1 MPVCP
6 SGTFVCPRRVSNTRM
21 SLPLSILD
29 LVPVPEG
36 SGSTQAIRSSVALA
50 QAGERAGYAR
60 YWIAEH
66 HNTVSVVSAAPEVL
80 LAVVATQTERIRVGS
95 GGIMLPNHAPLRVA
109 EAFRTLEALAPGRI
123 DLGIGRAPGTDGV
136 TALALR
142 GSQEALHR
150 DDLPDQ
156 LAELRAY
163 AGEEGYFPA
172 GHPLSA
178 VRASP
183 QDVPLPPIYLL
194 GSSTYS
200 AQLAAQLGYGF
211 AFAYHF
217 SAAHA
222 EQAMTLYRQNF
233 RPSATLERPHAILA
247 TAAVAADTEAEAGRL
262 SSSIGLSFLNIRR
275 GLREKI
281 PSPET
286 AMAYSYTAQER
297 AFIESYAATHSVG
310 TPEQVR
316 GSLEALAAR
325 YGADELMITA
335 GLHDPAARIRSY
347 ELIAGAFGLGQ
358 TGEMRQAV
366 LAG

>member
-1 MPVCP
+1 
-6 SGTFVCPRRVSNTRM
+6 M

-36 SGSTQAIRSSVALA
+36 SSSSQAILNSISLA
-50 QAGERAGYAR
+50 QAADRAGYTR

-66 HNTVSVVSAAPEVL
+66 HNMKSVVSAAPEIL
-80 LAVVATQTERIRVGS
+80 LGVVATQTSRIRVGS
-95 GGIMLPNHAPLRVA
+95 GGIMLPNHAPLKVA
-109 EAFRTLEALAPGRI
+109 ENFRTLEALAPGRI

-156 LAELRAY
+156 LAEMLAY
-163 AGEEGYFPA
+163 TGAEGYFPA
-172 GHPLSA
+172 GHPLGQ
-178 VRASP
+178 VRATP
-183 QDVPLPPIYLL
+183 QDVPLPPIFLL

-200 AQLAAQLGYGF
+200 AVLAAQLGYGF

-217 SAAHA
+217 SSAQA

-233 RPSATLERPHAILA
+233 RPSAQLEKPHAILA
-247 TAAVAADTEAEAGRL
+247 TVAVAADTEAEAVRL
-262 SSSIGLSFLNIRR
+262 SSSIGLMFLNIRK
-275 GLREKI
+275 GLREFI

-286 AMAYSYTAQER
+286 ALAYPYTPQER
-297 AFIESYAATHSVG
+297 GFVESYAATHSVG
-310 TPEQVR
+310 TPTQVR
-316 GSLEALAAR
+316 ASLEALAAR

-335 GLHDPAARIRSY
+335 ALHDPAARNHSY
-347 ELIAGAFGLGQ
+347 ELIAEEFGLGQ
-358 TGEMRQAV
+358 PAQASVEQKREAV

>member
-1 MPVCP
+1 
-6 SGTFVCPRRVSNTRM
+6 M

-36 SGSTQAIRSSVALA
+36 SSSTQAIHNSVALA
-50 QAGERAGYAR
+50 QAADRAGYTR

-66 HNTVSVVSAAPEVL
+66 HNMKSVVSASPEVL
-80 LAVVATQTERIRVGS
+80 LGVIATQTTRIRVGS
-95 GGIMLPNHAPLRVA
+95 GGIMLPNHSPLRIA

-142 GSQEALHR
+142 GSQDALHR
-150 DDLPDQ
+150 GDLPDQ

-172 GHPLSA
+172 GHPLGQ
-178 VRASP
+178 VRATP
-183 QDVPLPPIYLL
+183 QDVPLPPITLL

-217 SAAHA
+217 SAAQV

-233 RPSATLERPHAILA
+233 RPSAQLERPHAVLA
-247 TAAVAADTEAEAGRL
+247 TVAVAAETETEAQRL
-262 SSSIGLSFLNIRR
+262 SSSIGLMFLNIRR
-275 GLREKI
+275 GLREFI

-286 AMAYSYTAQER
+286 ALAYPHTPQER
-297 AFIESYAATHSVG
+297 SFVESYAATHSVG
-310 TPEQVR
+310 TPGQVR
-316 GSLEALAAR
+316 ASLEALARR
-325 YGADELMITA
+325 YGADEIMVTA
-335 GLHDPAARIRSY
+335 ALHDPAARIRSY
-347 ELIAGAFGLGQ
+347 ELLAQEFGLGQ
-358 TGEMRQAV
+358 PDAREVV
-366 LAG
+366 LAR